1 MQEREDRE
9 TLPGEEEMKRSE
21 VALIRLVEAYHLDT
35 SKLADGILSGPSI
48 STSIRS
54 EKKLSGW
61 FIIESKE
68 DDDITIDFINF
79 FSIVWEFGRLT
90 IGLLNQYLF
99 MPSIKLL
106 DAGLRVLKSGEQVT
120 ANPIAGFLSG
130 PSSVIPVFVDEHM
143 RPEDL
148 LSIKYKAMK
157 HVSVFSE
164 KNRR

>member
-61 FIIESKE
+61 FIIKSKE

-79 FSIVWEFGRLT
+79 FR
-90 IGLLNQYLF
+90 
-99 MPSIKLL
+99 
-106 DAGLRVLKSGEQVT
+106 
-120 ANPIAGFLSG
+120 
-130 PSSVIPVFVDEHM
+130 
-143 RPEDL
+143 
-148 LSIKYKAMK
+148 
-157 HVSVFSE
+157 
-164 KNRR
+164 